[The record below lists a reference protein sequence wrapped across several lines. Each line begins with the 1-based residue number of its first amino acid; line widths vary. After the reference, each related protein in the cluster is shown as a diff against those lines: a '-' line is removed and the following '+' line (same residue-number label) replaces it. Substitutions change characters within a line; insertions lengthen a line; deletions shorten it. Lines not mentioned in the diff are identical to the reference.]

1 MFTFLYKEKGNVKE
15 LLEVISIKWI
25 KLDNK
30 RSRYWN

>member
-15 LLEVISIKWI
+15 LLEVISIKLI